1 MEGVGGLGS
10 AREGGA
16 FARLMSRCQVVDSH
30 THKVTQPT
38 APVQPEASS
47 ASAEK
52 HEKVKISEPELK
64 KPDIQSVMRMDALLD
79 SLEDGGEV
87 EALDAPAPSSV
98 ATSVLTDSDT
108 IRVSNSFPPEN
119 KVGVNKVKDD
129 EGGLALNVKV
139 EALQEVVNLT
149 DGTVDLQVSSSAV
162 SLSITPTKKLKV
174 TGGFTLDP
182 DTTKASFSKRKKTLT
197 IKVALK

>member
-1 MEGVGGLGS
+1 M
-10 AREGGA
+10 
-16 FARLMSRCQVVDSH
+16 
-30 THKVTQPT
+30 
-38 APVQPEASS
+38 
-47 ASAEK
+47 
-52 HEKVKISEPELK
+52 KISEPELK

-129 EGGLALNVKV
+129 EGGLALSVKV